1 MPSQSHSPAD
11 TSSSRFLDGGN
22 KSDPVCA
29 VLQELGLPAVRI
41 ASGTAEVLNSNE
53 LFSSLIN
60 ASALPDRRLWF
71 VEGIVRYLSAA
82 ERAEW
87 EAAFSNR
94 TPIQIYVRLN
104 PPNGRPA
111 DSVMWAI
118 RPVTQAPVNHSMV
131 CVFI

>member
-60 ASALPDRRLWF
+60 TSDVPDRRLWF
-71 VEGIVRYLSAA
+71 VEGVVRYL
-82 ERAEW
+82 
-87 EAAFSNR
+87 
-94 TPIQIYVRLN
+94 
-104 PPNGRPA
+104 
-111 DSVMWAI
+111 
-118 RPVTQAPVNHSMV
+118 
-131 CVFI
+131 